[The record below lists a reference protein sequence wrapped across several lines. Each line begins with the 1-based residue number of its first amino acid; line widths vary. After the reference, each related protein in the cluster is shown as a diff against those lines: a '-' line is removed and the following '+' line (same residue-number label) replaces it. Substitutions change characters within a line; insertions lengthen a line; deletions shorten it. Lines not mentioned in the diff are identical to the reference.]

1 VDSLARNAG
10 GTKVYSKSGNRHWV
24 EAGEYLKS
32 KTGWNSYSS
41 EGVTYSGN
49 GTDEFG
55 FSALPGGLR
64 YYGDGG
70 FGHSGR
76 FGLWWTATG
85 GRRGG
90 AYYWTMEYPNHYVL
104 GYVNKDGRNGLS
116 VRCLGD

>member
-1 VDSLARNAG
+1 
-10 GTKVYSKSGNRHWV
+10 V

-32 KTGWNSYSS
+32 KTGWNSYSF

-70 FGHSGR
+70 FGHSGSL
-76 FGLWWTATG
+76 GLWWTATG

-90 AYYWTMEYPNHYVL
+90 AYYWTMEYPNHEVL